1 MRAPD
6 RIISFLVFKG
16 VRRLRF
22 MLKTLVLG
30 PAWVGDMV
38 MAQSLFKAV
47 LEQSGAETQI
57 DVLAPGYTLP
67 LLQRMPEVHEA
78 LTMPSIQHGELAI
91 GKRYK
96 AGKGLRTRQYD
107 QVIVLPNSWKSA
119 LIPFW
124 AKIPK
129 RTGWVGES
137 RFGLLNDIRR
147 LDKAVLTSMTSQYA
161 ALAFPK
167 GQEEAAKI
175 IPERWWPA
183 LSVNAFDVEKTLD
196 KFSIT
201 LDKNRPI
208 LALCPGAAF
217 GSAKRWPEEYYA
229 ELANQMIDEGWEI
242 WLFGSAGEKAVGNK
256 IQSLCNN
263 RCRDFVG
270 TTSLPEAIDL
280 LSVVTKV
287 VSNDS
292 GLMHIASALKRSVV
306 AIYGPTPAEFAP
318 PLAIGAKILQLDLS
332 CRPCKQRECPLGHH
346 HCMKMISPEEVKA
359 AF

>member
-1 MRAPD
+1 
-6 RIISFLVFKG
+6 
-16 VRRLRF
+16 
-22 MLKTLVLG
+22 MLKILVLG
-30 PAWVGDMV
+30 PAWVGDMI

-47 LEQSGAETQI
+47 LERSGSKTLI

-78 LTMPSIQHGELAI
+78 LPMPSIQHVELAL

-96 AGKGLRTRQYD
+96 AGKALRTRQYD
-107 QVIVLPNSWKSA
+107 QVITLPNSWKSA
-119 LIPFW
+119 LIAFW

-137 RFGLLNDIRR
+137 RFGLLNDMRR
-147 LDKAVLTSMTSQYA
+147 LDKAVLISMASQYA

-167 GQEEAAKI
+167 GQEETAKI
-175 IPERWWPA
+175 IPQRWWPS
-183 LSVNAFDVEKTLD
+183 LSVNPLDVQKTLD

-201 LDKNRPI
+201 FDKNRPV

-229 ELANQMIDEGWEI
+229 ELANQMINQGWEI
-242 WLFGSAGEKAVGNK
+242 WLFGTAGEKTVGNK
-256 IQSLCNN
+256 IQSLCKN

-292 GLMHIASALKRSVV
+292 GLMHIAAALKRSVI
-306 AIYGPTPAEFAP
+306 AIYGPTSAEFAP
-318 PLAIGAKILQLDLS
+318 PLVVGAQILQLDLS
-332 CRPCKQRECPLGHH
+332 CRPCRERECPLGHH
-346 HCMKMISPEEVKA
+346 HCMKMISPAEVIA
-359 AF
+359 AL

>member
-1 MRAPD
+1 
-6 RIISFLVFKG
+6 
-16 VRRLRF
+16 
-22 MLKTLVLG
+22 MLKTLVVG
-30 PAWVGDMV
+30 PAWVGDMI

-47 LEQSGAETQI
+47 LERSNQKMQI
-57 DVLAPGYTLP
+57 DVLAPRYTLS

-78 LTMPSIQHGELAI
+78 LSMPSISHGELAL

-96 AGKGLRTRQYD
+96 AGQSLRARQYD
-107 QVIVLPNSWKSA
+107 QAIILPNSWKSA

-124 AKIPK
+124 ANIPK
-129 RTGWVGES
+129 RTGWVGEC
-137 RFGLLNDIRR
+137 RFGLLNDVRR
-147 LDKAVLTSMTSQYA
+147 LDKTVLSSMTSQYG

-167 GQEEAAKI
+167 GQEQEAKI
-175 IPERWWPA
+175 IPQRWRPA
-183 LSVNAFDVEKTLD
+183 LSVTPDDVQKTLD
-196 KFSIT
+196 KFGII

-217 GSAKRWPEEYYA
+217 GSAKRWPEQYFA
-229 ELANQMIDEGWEI
+229 ELANEMMNQGWEV

-256 IQSLCNN
+256 IQSLSDN

-292 GLMHIASALKRSVV
+292 GLMHIAAALQRSVI

-318 PLAIGAKILQLDLS
+318 PLSTDAQILQVNLP
-332 CRPCKQRECPLGHH
+332 CRPCQQRECPLGHH
-346 HCMKMISPEEVKA
+346 HCMKMIKPLGVLSKIVLSEL
-359 AF
+359 

>member
-1 MRAPD
+1 M
-6 RIISFLVFKG
+6 
-16 VRRLRF
+16 
-22 MLKTLVLG
+22 G

-47 LEQSGAETQI
+47 LERASQKTLI
-57 DVLAPGYTLP
+57 DVLAPSYTLP

-78 LTMPSIQHGELAI
+78 FSMPAISHGEFALS
-91 GKRYK
+91 KRYR
-96 AGKGLRTRQYD
+96 AGKGIRERQYD
-107 QVIVLPNSWKSA
+107 QAIVLQNSWKSA
-119 LIPFW
+119 LIPFF
-124 AKIPK
+124 ARIPK
-129 RTGWVGES
+129 RTGWVGEA
-137 RFGLLNDIRR
+137 RYGLLNDIRR
-147 LDKAVLTSMTSQYA
+147 LDKTLLTSMTSRYA

-167 GQEEAAKI
+167 GQETEAKN
-175 IPERWWPA
+175 IPQRGWPA
-183 LSVNAFDVEKTLD
+183 LTVNPTDVQKTLD

-201 LDKNRPI
+201 INKNQPI

-229 ELANQMIDEGWEI
+229 ELANKMMQQGWDV
-242 WLFGSAGEKAVGNK
+242 WLFGSTGEKAVGNK

-263 RCRDFVG
+263 RCKDFVG

-292 GLMHIASALKRSVV
+292 GLMHIAASLKRSVV

-318 PLAIGAKILQLDLS
+318 PLGIDAKILQTDLS
-332 CRPCKQRECPLGHH
+332 CRPCRQRECPLGHH
-346 HCMKMISPEEVKA
+346 NCMKMITPASVA
-359 AF
+359 AIII

>member
-1 MRAPD
+1 M
-6 RIISFLVFKG
+6 
-16 VRRLRF
+16 
-22 MLKTLVLG
+22 MKTLVLG

-47 LEQSGAETQI
+47 LERSGSEMLI
-57 DVLAPGYTLP
+57 DVLAPSYTLP
-67 LLQRMPEVHEA
+67 LLKRMPEVHDA
-78 LTMPSIQHGELAI
+78 FAMPLIQHRELAI

-96 AGKGLRTRQYD
+96 AGKGLRARQYD

-167 GQEEAAKI
+167 GQEEAAKT
-175 IPERWWPA
+175 IPQRWWPA
-183 LSVNAFDVEKTLD
+183 LSVNPLDVQKTLD

-201 LDKNRPI
+201 LDKNRPV

-229 ELANQMIDEGWEI
+229 ELANQMINQGWEI
-242 WLFGSAGEKAVGNK
+242 WLFGSAGEKTVGHK

-318 PLAIGAKILQLDLS
+318 PLVVSAKILQRDLP

-346 HCMKMISPEEVKA
+346 HCMKMISPAEVKA

>member
-1 MRAPD
+1 
-6 RIISFLVFKG
+6 
-16 VRRLRF
+16 
-22 MLKTLVLG
+22 
-30 PAWVGDMV
+30 MV

-47 LEQSGAETQI
+47 LERSSSKALI
-57 DVLAPGYTLP
+57 DVLAPRYTLP
-67 LLQRMPEVHEA
+67 LLQRMPEIHEA
-78 LTMPSIQHGELAI
+78 LPMPSIQHGELAL

-96 AGKGLRTRQYD
+96 AGKALRTRQYD

-147 LDKAVLTSMTSQYA
+147 LDKAVLTNMTSQYT
-161 ALAFPK
+161 ALAFSK
-167 GQEEAAKI
+167 GQEEAAKT
-175 IPERWWPA
+175 IPQRWWPK
-183 LSVNAFDVEKTLD
+183 LTVNAVDIQKTLD

-201 LDKNRPI
+201 LDKTRPV

-217 GSAKRWPEEYYA
+217 GSAKRWPEKYYA
-229 ELANQMIDEGWEI
+229 ELANQMINQGWEV
-242 WLFGSAGEKAVGNK
+242 WLFGSAGEKTVGNK
-256 IQSLCNN
+256 IQFLCNN

-292 GLMHIASALKRSVV
+292 GLMHIAAALKRSVM

-318 PLAIGAKILQLDLS
+318 PLAVGAKILQLDLP

-346 HCMKMISPEEVKA
+346 HCMKMIKPTQVIDSIV
-359 AF
+359 